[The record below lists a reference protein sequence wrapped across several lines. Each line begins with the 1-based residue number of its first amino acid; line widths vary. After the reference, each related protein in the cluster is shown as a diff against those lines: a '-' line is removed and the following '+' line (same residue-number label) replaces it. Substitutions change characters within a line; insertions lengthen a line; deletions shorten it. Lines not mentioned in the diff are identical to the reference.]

1 MAEDL
6 FDTCPF
12 QAEAVNE
19 NALRSLP
26 CPPVTAQDF
35 SDEDDGPS
43 GSSPNQLTASQVDS
57 ALAPGKDD
65 QAVKLVIRQQQM
77 HFKSPLRGKIWKA
90 IYIRME
96 AEAGNTSDKFNAISL
111 AEATAGLYHDT
122 IQTCFG
128 TQDLV
133 QDDIDLPSCVEQ
145 KLTSCFYLSSKGK
158 RSVARILTCFAYNQP
173 DIQYCPMLY
182 PIASILH
189 HYLSGIQFIYVLE
202 TQ

>member
-1 MAEDL
+1 MADDL

-12 QAEAVNE
+12 QTEAVNE

-43 GSSPNQLTASQVDS
+43 GVSPNQLTASQIDT

-65 QAVKLVIRQQQM
+65 QAVKIVVRQQQM
-77 HFKSPLRGKIWKA
+77 HFKSPLRSKIWKA

-96 AEAGNTSDKFNAISL
+96 ALAGNTTDKFNAISL

-128 TQDLV
+128 TQDLLAEE
-133 QDDIDLPSCVEQ
+133 IGLPSCVEQ
-145 KLTSCFYLSSKGK
+145 KLTSCFHLSQHGK
-158 RSVARILTCFAYNQP
+158 LTVARILTCFAYNQP

-182 PIASILH
+182 PVASILR
-189 HYLSGIQFIYVLE
+189 HYLSGNCFGTIIH
-202 TQ
+202 TM